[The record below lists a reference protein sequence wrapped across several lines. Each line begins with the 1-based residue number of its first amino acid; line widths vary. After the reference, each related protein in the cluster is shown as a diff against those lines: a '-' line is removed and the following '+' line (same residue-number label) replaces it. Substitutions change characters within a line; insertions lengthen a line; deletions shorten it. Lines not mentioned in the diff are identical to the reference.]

1 MMKLYDFAISG
12 NCYKVRL
19 MLSFLEL
26 NYESVLVNLREQEQK
41 SPSFLQF
48 NELGQVPVLF
58 DRKIYIR
65 DSQAILVYLAR
76 QYGDE
81 TWLPSD
87 AVDMSKVIQWLSNA
101 ANEISNGLAAA
112 RVYYLLGRTEI
123 DIKRATLR
131 SHSILDVMNRH
142 LSTREWLECDR
153 VTIADVACFP
163 YILLSH
169 EGKISLEDYP
179 QVMNWVNRFKQ
190 LPKYIPMTNDRP
202 IIQ

>member
-1 MMKLYDFAISG
+1 MKLYDVPISG

-26 NYESVLVNLREQEQK
+26 SYESVLVNLKEQEQK
-41 SPSFLQF
+41 SPDFLLL
-48 NELGQVPVLF
+48 NELGQVPALV
-58 DRKIYIR
+58 DGEVHIR
-65 DSQAILVYLAR
+65 DSQAILVYLAL
-76 QYGDE
+76 QYGGE

-87 AVDMSKVIQWLSNA
+87 AVGMSKVTQWLSNA

-123 DIKRATLR
+123 DIKRVTLR
-131 SHSILDVMNRH
+131 AHSILDVMNRH

-163 YILLSH
+163 YISLSH
-169 EGKISLEDYP
+169 EGKISLDDYP
-179 QVMNWVNRFKQ
+179 YVMSWSDRFKQ
-190 LPKYIPMTNDRP
+190 LPKYIPMKT
-202 IIQ
+202 I

>member
-1 MMKLYDFAISG
+1 MKLYNAPISG

-26 NYESVLVNLREQEQK
+26 SYESVLVNLKEQEQK
-41 SPSFLQF
+41 SPDFLLL
-48 NELGQVPVLF
+48 NELGQVPVLV
-58 DRKIYIR
+58 DGEIHIR

-76 QYGDE
+76 QYGGE

-87 AVDMSKVIQWLSNA
+87 AVDISKVTQWLSNA

-123 DIKRATLR
+123 DIKRVTLR
-131 SHSILDVMNRH
+131 AHSILDVMNRH

-169 EGKISLEDYP
+169 EGKIFLDDYP
-179 QVMNWVNRFKQ
+179 HVMSWSDRFKQ
-190 LPKYIPMTNDRP
+190 LPKYIPMKT
-202 IIQ
+202 I